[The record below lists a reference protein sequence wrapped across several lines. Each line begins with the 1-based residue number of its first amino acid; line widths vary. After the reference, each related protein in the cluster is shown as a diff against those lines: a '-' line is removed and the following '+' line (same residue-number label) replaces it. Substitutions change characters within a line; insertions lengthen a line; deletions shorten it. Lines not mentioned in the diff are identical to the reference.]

1 MQLKRTECFH
11 RHIGGLTLLFVV
23 ILFAVVS
30 SGANDHG
37 HSSSAE
43 TTSSVHTGHASEFD
57 KSLKMP
63 RPLAV
68 MIDEFIAN
76 TEKNKSAEKEAAGST
91 SILDKVALERRH
103 MVVSVTMSEETPG
116 VLSHKV
122 IQIPLRQDGA
132 IIDFRNWVTK
142 KKGYFRLKIDLPH
155 ELQEGQAFD
164 NLRVFYVSRALPQEL
179 RGKVFGSGCSK
190 FMEITSFYK
199 NHLGS
204 KEGLKLNTTDQRYL
218 SVVAGNFYFFT
229 TVDEDYF
236 LGSVSFVDSRYK
248 AKMCKQD

>member
-1 MQLKRTECFH
+1 MMQLKRTECFH

-91 SILDKVALERRH
+91 SILDKVALAAAHGGFGDDVGGDTWRIEPQSH
-103 MVVSVTMSEETPG
+103 SDPLTPRW
-116 VLSHKV
+116 S
-122 IQIPLRQDGA
+122 
-132 IIDFRNWVTK
+132 
-142 KKGYFRLKIDLPH
+142 Y
-155 ELQEGQAFD
+155 
-164 NLRVFYVSRALPQEL
+164 S
-179 RGKVFGSGCSK
+179 
-190 FMEITSFYK
+190 
-199 NHLGS
+199 
-204 KEGLKLNTTDQRYL
+204 
-218 SVVAGNFYFFT
+218 
-229 TVDEDYF
+229 
-236 LGSVSFVDSRYK
+236 
-248 AKMCKQD
+248 